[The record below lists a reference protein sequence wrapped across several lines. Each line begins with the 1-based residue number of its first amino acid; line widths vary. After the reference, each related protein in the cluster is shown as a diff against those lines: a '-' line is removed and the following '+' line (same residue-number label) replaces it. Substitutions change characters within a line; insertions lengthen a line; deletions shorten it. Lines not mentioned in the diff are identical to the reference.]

1 MRRALTSLGLL
12 FAAAPLMAATTQP
25 ATAAT
30 GTVALRADG
39 TLVVTFVNPKP
50 GCYELPEF
58 SLLSR
63 VSLDNKTDADV
74 VLHSGAGCKRGLL
87 RAATRVRAGATR
99 ERTLTGTYSLSVRPG
114 PLIVSA
120 PAPRP

>member
-1 MRRALTSLGLL
+1 MRRTLTSLGLL
-12 FAAAPLMAATTQP
+12 LAAAPLMAATTWP
-25 ATAAT
+25 ASAAT
-30 GTVALRADG
+30 GTVVLRDG
-39 TLVVTFVNPKP
+39 ASLIAKFVNPKP

-63 VSLDNKTDADV
+63 VSLENKTDADV
-74 VLHSGAGCKRGLL
+74 VLHSGTGCKRGLL

-114 PLIVSA
+114 PLIVPA
-120 PAPRP
+120 PAP

>member
-12 FAAAPLMAATTQP
+12 LATTPLMIAATPP

-30 GTVALRADG
+30 GTLVLQSDG
-39 TLVVTFVNPKP
+39 LMIAQFTNPKH

-58 SLLSR
+58 SLLTR
-63 VSLDNKTDADV
+63 TALINKTDADV
-74 VLHSGAGCKRGLL
+74 VLYSGPGCKRGLL
-87 RAATRVRAGATR
+87 RAATRVRPGATR

-114 PLIVSA
+114 PLIVTGPSS
-120 PAPRP
+120 